1 MNRCDKNAWFQL
13 CSWAADRYST
23 ALSQQPSPARAAIA
37 ALFIFHWTWH
47 KVDTE
52 GNNLVG
58 FLKCWNIYSYLKNF
72 WSFPVNYWS
81 FKSNGE
87 FDTFRYTCTRLPNCV
102 KKGIPFCTHFSLN
115 MLSALLSGDPHH
127 HSLHHPS
134 RFPYLEQHPRPSIL
148 LSTYCRYI
156 VPKHSFPW
164 FSLVSGVVC
173 SVFYKYL
180 ALLHRE
186 TTSCIRPVSPSSI
199 HI

>member
-23 ALSQQPSPARAAIA
+23 ALSQQPSPAWAAIA

-58 FLKCWNIYSYLKNF
+58 FLKCWNIYSYLKYF

-81 FKSNGE
+81 FKSNEE

-102 KKGIPFCTHFSLN
+102 KICIPFCTHFSLN
-115 MLSALLSGDPHH
+115 MLSALLNGDPHH
-127 HSLHHPS
+127 HFYTQADSLTWNNIPGPAFCCRHIADIWCRS
-134 RFPYLEQHPRPSIL
+134 TAFLGSAWFQVPYFIN
-148 LSTYCRYI
+148 T
-156 VPKHSFPW
+156 
-164 FSLVSGVVC
+164 
-173 SVFYKYL
+173 
-180 ALLHRE
+180 
-186 TTSCIRPVSPSSI
+186 
-199 HI
+199 